1 MPAVKLNN
9 EIKLM
14 DSQYLLWIKDPSIS
28 PYMNHYSY
36 SKSNIYY
43 NKENRKN
50 ILSDEALK
58 NPKSFLNKI
67 RRITF
72 YNTSLREDIVEQINK
87 YKSKKKPRLYTLN
100 DKWEYAKEEIKNKH
114 SVNID
119 YTEPYFTE
127 IECKKWVGNHL
138 VNPRTNEDIEQN
150 SSIYIELLYTTIQ
163 YGIDITNIENNLKT
177 SSSKSPQTLNKN
189 RNKDTKNIIDGVQKR
204 LKFMKEND
212 ELFLN
217 HNIASFDKILNI
229 NDAVPKKPKS
239 KNTFSVSTSSLPK
252 SLKSFEKRELRD
264 NILIKNEEE
273 KENYE
278 YTRLKKLE
286 KKLQKIAL
294 APDVDKNV
302 FTRFKTF
309 ILALDDGIGIYKWKE
324 ENPIIDGILQDS
336 NKKNND
342 EFINFI
348 NGYYVIKG
356 INLEKNITDLI
367 RGFIYNI
374 YEQNINTPTYMLPSE
389 LECFSY
395 INKSTRELDNYLI
408 INKIKDALYEYV
420 DNYRPTL
427 NKDIDIDIVNYFK
440 NLVDDVIPQYY
451 VFVLHTYRNGNGRD
465 KRTRVY
471 YNNDLG
477 YLNHYYLILFNNSI
491 LINHDLNIQYRLPE
505 GKGFLNG
512 KSLMRKF
519 ATNNNSYFKYFNSNI
534 AEKIVVPDDDD
545 LNDFTYE
552 ECKKW
557 VMIPIINPRTFE
569 QIRID
574 SPIYNRLLC
583 MTYQYDCYLI
593 PRMITS
599 RGALIL
605 NALKDVLQK
614 ILISSGKPPQTR
626 EQLEEYIIEKQFIK
640 EKGIEFS
647 KFVPDIIGLKWKDY
661 GVSKPRNRVDITEN
675 SKALVEAME
684 NKIRKERIASRSS
697 QDPVAFYVFFNKTEW
712 NNFGITNIAKNSFIK
727 VKAHY
732 YIPVVDVDKINTFQL
747 QPKTVKIVKDAQYF
761 VNNHYNIVDCL
772 RWVMQPNKNPIT
784 NRLIHTDS
792 PEYNI
797 IFEQALILDSN
808 IQPIDITPK
817 GFEFKKKILKKKRKD
832 FGAIRVKNK
841 KEINLSIVERSEI
854 INKSEICNS
863 INNIYIDNDK
873 DTKYLDFKNKM
884 LKMCD
889 KYLGEKHVCNLA
901 NIKKQLNDKF
911 VKGGKK
917 GADKFRYY
925 EESALCSVIAH
936 YDMYYKYNNDE
947 KNIFINQYK
956 NILKVYIYELIE
968 LDGDKL
974 LANEKRAVD
983 AGGVTR
989 EFFTKLFEELFC
1001 DEENKKRPFI
1011 LPEKNSGANRYYINP
1026 NFEPDE
1032 NFRKVLKYIN
1042 NYELAE
1048 GIGNYDT
1055 EREYVNIYNIIGKF
1069 LGVALVNEEIGLPK
1083 QFSTYIL
1090 ARFINPKNNIKFYDI
1105 LYFYLRDF
1113 NNSSAYINM
1122 MNEQQKHSIDSCN
1135 FSFNDYYI
1143 ISKSSESN
1151 PDGQL
1156 LTKDNYMKYILQL
1169 SNHAV
1174 TKNFIFD
1181 GVEGSEKNMKGRY
1194 ESLFAGFN
1202 GINEELRIFLYNNN
1216 VSIDILDKLITN
1228 EQLDQT
1234 ILSDFAR
1241 EINIS
1246 VIKYTADD
1254 DIFGQQRWVTT
1265 LTEPEKKV
1273 IIDEMRIYLTNI
1285 ITNRRDGETDDS
1297 HYEFIR
1303 KLLQFWT
1310 GFSYY
1315 DKNAI
1320 IKEGGYKFFYMYG
1333 GDARRFPIAHT
1344 CSYQF
1349 EFYGFPNEM
1358 TKAEDKEAFLYEK
1371 IKYAVFGTGGM
1382 EFA

>member
-1 MPAVKLNN
+1 
-9 EIKLM
+9 
-14 DSQYLLWIKDPSIS
+14 
-28 PYMNHYSY
+28 
-36 SKSNIYY
+36 
-43 NKENRKN
+43 
-50 ILSDEALK
+50 
-58 NPKSFLNKI
+58 
-67 RRITF
+67 
-72 YNTSLREDIVEQINK
+72 
-87 YKSKKKPRLYTLN
+87 
-100 DKWEYAKEEIKNKH
+100 
-114 SVNID
+114 
-119 YTEPYFTE
+119 
-127 IECKKWVGNHL
+127 
-138 VNPRTNEDIEQN
+138 
-150 SSIYIELLYTTIQ
+150 
-163 YGIDITNIENNLKT
+163 
-177 SSSKSPQTLNKN
+177 
-189 RNKDTKNIIDGVQKR
+189 
-204 LKFMKEND
+204 
-212 ELFLN
+212 
-217 HNIASFDKILNI
+217 
-229 NDAVPKKPKS
+229 
-239 KNTFSVSTSSLPK
+239 
-252 SLKSFEKRELRD
+252 
-264 NILIKNEEE
+264 
-273 KENYE
+273 
-278 YTRLKKLE
+278 
-286 KKLQKIAL
+286 
-294 APDVDKNV
+294 
-302 FTRFKTF
+302 
-309 ILALDDGIGIYKWKE
+309 
-324 ENPIIDGILQDS
+324 
-336 NKKNND
+336 
-342 EFINFI
+342 
-348 NGYYVIKG
+348 
-356 INLEKNITDLI
+356 
-367 RGFIYNI
+367 
-374 YEQNINTPTYMLPSE
+374 
-389 LECFSY
+389 
-395 INKSTRELDNYLI
+395 
-408 INKIKDALYEYV
+408 
-420 DNYRPTL
+420 
-427 NKDIDIDIVNYFK
+427 
-440 NLVDDVIPQYY
+440 
-451 VFVLHTYRNGNGRD
+451 
-465 KRTRVY
+465 
-471 YNNDLG
+471 
-477 YLNHYYLILFNNSI
+477 
-491 LINHDLNIQYRLPE
+491 
-505 GKGFLNG
+505 
-512 KSLMRKF
+512 
-519 ATNNNSYFKYFNSNI
+519 
-534 AEKIVVPDDDD
+534 
-545 LNDFTYE
+545 
-552 ECKKW
+552 
-557 VMIPIINPRTFE
+557 
-569 QIRID
+569 
-574 SPIYNRLLC
+574 
-583 MTYQYDCYLI
+583 
-593 PRMITS
+593 
-599 RGALIL
+599 
-605 NALKDVLQK
+605 
-614 ILISSGKPPQTR
+614 
-626 EQLEEYIIEKQFIK
+626 
-640 EKGIEFS
+640 
-647 KFVPDIIGLKWKDY
+647 
-661 GVSKPRNRVDITEN
+661 
-675 SKALVEAME
+675 
-684 NKIRKERIASRSS
+684 
-697 QDPVAFYVFFNKTEW
+697 
-712 NNFGITNIAKNSFIK
+712 
-727 VKAHY
+727 
-732 YIPVVDVDKINTFQL
+732 
-747 QPKTVKIVKDAQYF
+747 
-761 VNNHYNIVDCL
+761 
-772 RWVMQPNKNPIT
+772 
-784 NRLIHTDS
+784 
-792 PEYNI
+792 
-797 IFEQALILDSN
+797 
-808 IQPIDITPK
+808 
-817 GFEFKKKILKKKRKD
+817 
-832 FGAIRVKNK
+832 
-841 KEINLSIVERSEI
+841 
-854 INKSEICNS
+854 
-863 INNIYIDNDK
+863 
-873 DTKYLDFKNKM
+873 M

-901 NIKKQLNDKF
+901 IIKKQLNDKF

-1042 NYELAE
+1042 KYELAE

-1055 EREYVNIYNIIGKF
+1055 EREYINIYNIIGKF

-1090 ARFINPKNNIKFYDI
+1090 ARFINPKNNIKF
-1105 LYFYLRDF
+1105 
-1113 NNSSAYINM
+1113 
-1122 MNEQQKHSIDSCN
+1122 
-1135 FSFNDYYI
+1135 NDYYI

-1174 TKNFIFD
+1174 TKNFLFD